1 MGMRTAYLFQGEN
14 GSKKHSV
21 YFDVLLSSET
31 ESERII
37 STRNAAHLARARAQ
51 ATAARRSSSYGSP
64 SPSMQLRRAVL
75 AGPP

>member
-21 YFDVLLSSET
+21 NLDVLLSSET

-51 ATAARRSSSYGSP
+51 ATAARSSSYGSP